1 MALSG
6 RGVDS
11 VGGKLPVQQAAAAA
25 GGLATTASLERVM
38 DGLGESEKYNAVLQG
53 VSSLLMGKKK
63 GGSAANGA
71 FEEVFQL
78 LDEMHANRIKCTIRT
93 ASAVVDAATATANI
107 GIITEVFAKIR
118 RAGVGQKFSR
128 DLGRLSLLPTEP
140 SKKRKALQG
149 LAPVPDDDRAE
160 EIGYAASFMLLVGSD
175 FSWEGVGQ
183 VMHYDTTIPT
193 VIGAITAAAV
203 AIDVWKRA
211 GCTSKMVLNG
221 MNRLFLKDV
230 ERESRAEAGA
240 FLAAYMTGLPCFAF
254 QPSAVEALRMAADP
268 DMAEVFLSGNGVHR
282 ILVWLLAGVA
292 GEGLVHR
299 QMIASDPRQAYAFL
313 QMARNRGIGFELD
326 PQDDPER
333 VQWAFN
339 EARALLKDNESAF
352 EALRKRLES
361 GGATVGDSHGAEGN
375 EFGDRLTSSPARL
388 AYSGPSGLTPDTY
401 SEVDNGPDPFFRDL
415 DVNVAQRDGPD
426 FSGKPAKL
434 RTFSIDV
441 YELQS
446 GGIGRRWRRI
456 GWTYKDGSAALG
468 PAVIKLPDDWV
479 WASEWKIDGSGGR
492 DGDGW
497 EYGKDLIKFNTS
509 RVPREKRALD
519 RFRRR
524 RWVRAM
530 QQQQEQ
536 HPQESTEIG
545 LQVESLSDTTGMRAP
560 TGIYEFGAQDFRF
573 DLERDDVNLF
583 PAPDMHERRAMSYPA
598 ESLQEWV
605 TTAARKIAVPS
616 KEKLQ
621 VRRRKESVQRLGVSI
636 GVRYSANFGRQYW
649 LAPYFFL
656 LPGVRILWTLYQSM
670 MTMVLSS
677 LALMQR
683 SDFNALGREHSKEE
697 IQAPW
702 VVALRSWAAAKTSG
716 LGYSLHYSGQRLGGA
731 AYVNFMP
738 FFFPFSFNPSPEER
752 GDAEEPRKLPQDKE
766 SNPHAL
772 FDAQQPVGEM
782 KRDDGAT
789 PQLQAC
795 SA

>member
-1 MALSG
+1 
-6 RGVDS
+6 
-11 VGGKLPVQQAAAAA
+11 
-25 GGLATTASLERVM
+25 M

-63 GGSAANGA
+63 GGAAANGA

-78 LDEMHANRIKCTIRT
+78 LDEMNANRITCTIRT
-93 ASAVVDAATATANI
+93 ASAVVDAATATTNI
-107 GIITEVFAKIR
+107 GIITEVFTKIR

-140 SKKRKALQG
+140 SQKQKALRG
-149 LAPVPDDDRAE
+149 LAPVPDDDRAQ

-193 VIGAITAAAV
+193 VIGAVTAAAV

-268 DMAEVFLSGNGVHR
+268 EMEDTFLSGNGIHR

-313 QMARNRGIGFELD
+313 QMVRNRGIQSELD
-326 PQDDPER
+326 PEDDPER

-352 EALRKRLES
+352 EALRQRLES
-361 GGATVGDSHGAEGN
+361 GGATD
-375 EFGDRLTSSPARL
+375 
-388 AYSGPSGLTPDTY
+388 AYA
-401 SEVDNGPDPFFRDL
+401 EVDNGPDPFFRDL
-415 DVNVAQRDGPD
+415 GVNVAQRDVPD
-426 FSGKPAKL
+426 FPDKPANL
-434 RTFSIDV
+434 RTFSVDV

-468 PAVIKLPDDWV
+468 PALIKLPDDWV
-479 WASEWKIDGSGGR
+479 WASEWKIDGSEGR

-497 EYGKDLIKFNTS
+497 EYGKDLIKFNNS

-536 HPQESTEIG
+536 HPQESNEVG
-545 LQVESLSDTTGMRAP
+545 LQLESLSDTTGMRAP
-560 TGIYEFGAQDFRF
+560 AGIYEFGAQDFRF
-573 DLERDDVNLF
+573 DLERDD
-583 PAPDMHERRAMSYPA
+583 AMSYPA

-621 VRRRKESVQRLGVSI
+621 VRRRKESVQRLGVSV
-636 GVRYSANFGRQYW
+636 GVRYSATYGRQYW

-683 SDFNALGREHSKEE
+683 SDANGLGREDTKEE
-697 IQAPW
+697 TQALW

-716 LGYSLHYSGQRLGGA
+716 LGYSLYYSGQRLGGA

-738 FFFPFSFNPSPEER
+738 FFLPLSFNRFTSEETT
-752 GDAEEPRKLPQDKE
+752 DAEVAREALQPVEPNPQPATSDARQPDEPRIE
-766 SNPHAL
+766 
-772 FDAQQPVGEM
+772 GEM
-782 KRDDGAT
+782 KHHHAGQLAT

-795 SA
+795 SAQD